1 MLIPCT
7 LSYLKI
13 NHLSIYCRSH
23 ITAIR
28 FHCVCKLCIFAYI
41 HGGITFDP
49 VPDLEEVATWCICM
63 PFHFWSSW
71 ISPRNH
77 DHVTSNC
84 SKNHFWSISKLF
96 ELDRKCV
103 FEQIEF
109 TWSLTVRKS
118 TFDPVRTIWRW
129 IKSDFSNS
137 LKSRDP
143 YFEEK
148 FDCIKSELACI
159 CVTWLPLPKL
169 GSGSKVR
176 PSCRTTVDILR
187 TLDCNWCI
195 NFDSMHVISFIINC
209 CYIHFAV
216 WPYLRTICEI
226 GDWSVLC
233 GIQWIIRSNPLVVH
247 QTIIHWTNLFF
258 EFLVKKTDLG
268 FIINVTQS
276 YISS

>member
-1 MLIPCT
+1 
-7 LSYLKI
+7 
-13 NHLSIYCRSH
+13 
-23 ITAIR
+23 
-28 FHCVCKLCIFAYI
+28 
-41 HGGITFDP
+41 
-49 VPDLEEVATWCICM
+49 M

-103 FEQIEF
+103 FEQIDF
-109 TWSLTVRKS
+109 TWSLREIRLHQK
-118 TFDPVRTIWRW
+118 W
-129 IKSDFSNS
+129 IGM
-137 LKSRDP
+137 LHAM
-143 YFEEK
+143 
-148 FDCIKSELACI
+148 CHACI
-159 CVTWLPLPKL
+159 CVTWLPPLKL

-209 CYIHFAV
+209 CYIHFVV